1 MDRSIELWSS
11 QVQNLGHNA
20 TSEKKIKEKGVDKS
34 SKFWSPP
41 IQNPSRNATTKKKWM
56 DK

>member
-1 MDRSIELWSS
+1 VDRSIELWSS